1 VNDLLYCCRMRDDS
15 GDFGGAAE
23 LLNALEMEFS
33 SWENRE
39 EKTLYHTVYATDEA
53 TGKENFERLKQA
65 VPEWRTFGIELSD
78 PVYFE
83 LRREEWEDLWKQYF
97 PVLNLSPRLVIKP
110 AWRDYQAKPEEKVI
124 EIDPGMS
131 FGTGQH
137 ATTAFCLAM
146 IDRWADQPEINS
158 LLDAGCGSGILAI
171 AAVLLG
177 YSHVEAFDYDPEA
190 VRMANEN
197 IAMNHIAPDV
207 LTAVTADAALFQ
219 GRPEGYDLVAA
230 NILAPVL
237 KLCRDNIASW
247 VRPGGLLALAGML
260 TEQYEATVSAFT
272 ALGFT
277 EVERRTE
284 KEWTGGLL
292 RKNL

>member
-1 VNDLLYCCRMRDDS
+1 
-15 GDFGGAAE
+15 
-23 LLNALEMEFS
+23 
-33 SWENRE
+33 
-39 EKTLYHTVYATDEA
+39 
-53 TGKENFERLKQA
+53 
-65 VPEWRTFGIELSD
+65 
-78 PVYFE
+78 
-83 LRREEWEDLWKQYF
+83 
-97 PVLNLSPRLVIKP
+97 
-110 AWRDYQAKPEEKVI
+110 
-124 EIDPGMS
+124 
-131 FGTGQH
+131 
-137 ATTAFCLAM
+137 
-146 IDRWADQPEINS
+146 
-158 LLDAGCGSGILAI
+158 
-171 AAVLLG
+171 
-177 YSHVEAFDYDPEA
+177 
-190 VRMANEN
+190 MANEN